1 MEVVYLFHENGK
13 VRIPFYDYD
22 PKLFEKFRATKLGF
36 WDHSTHQYIV
46 KANSPGHTKLPEL
59 LHGRPYVEVD
69 RSPEEPL
76 VISNVFRMDALESS
90 DGIEIEAK
98 QTAVNHHSTVPIPL
112 PELFTSDWEEK
123 LTVELHSRK
132 YSPRTI
138 RSYIQYNKSFC
149 KFIQKSPDHIGSTD
163 VKSYAAYLDSSL
175 FLSSSTMN
183 LAISALK
190 FFYHNVLQKNI
201 LEEQHRPKLDQRL
214 PAILSKSEINVM
226 LEGEKN
232 SKHRLLIM
240 LAYSSGLRVSEVVS
254 LKKSHV
260 DFTRKVIYIRSGK
273 GRKDRNSILSDRAA
287 SFISE
292 YVSVYGIEN
301 WLFPGIK
308 PGSHLSIR
316 SAQNIFNKAVL
327 KVGIQKD
334 VSIHSLRHAFA
345 THLLENGVDIKY
357 IQELL
362 GHAFLK
368 TTERYT
374 HVARRSALKI
384 KSPLDDFGPDDD

>member
-1 MEVVYLFHENGK
+1 
-13 VRIPFYDYD
+13 
-22 PKLFEKFRATKLGF
+22 LFEKFRGSKLGF
-36 WDHSTHQYIV
+36 WDQSNHQYIV
-46 KANSPGHTKLPEL
+46 KTDSSSHTKLPGL
-59 LHGRPYVEVD
+59 LHGKPYVEVD

-76 VISNVFRMDALESS
+76 LINNVFRMVTPDDSAME
-90 DGIEIEAK
+90 ETCVE
-98 QTAVNHHSTVPIPL
+98 QTVVNPHSPVPIPS
-112 PELFTSDWEEK
+112 PELFTPDWEEK
-123 LTVELHSRK
+123 LTIELHSRK

-149 KFIQKSPDHIGSTD
+149 RFTQRNPEHIESTD
-163 VKSYAAYLDSSL
+163 VKLYAAYLDRSL
-175 FLSSSTMN
+175 SLSSSTMN

-190 FFYHNVLQKNI
+190 FFYHNILQRNI
-201 LEEQHRPKLDQRL
+201 MEDQHRPKLDQRL
-214 PAILSKSEINVM
+214 PAILSKSEINVI
-226 LEGEKN
+226 LDSEKN

-240 LAYSSGLRVSEVVS
+240 LVYSSGLRVSEVVS
-254 LKKSHV
+254 LKKSHI
-260 DFTRKVIYIRSGK
+260 DLTRKVIYIRSGK

-287 SFISE
+287 SLINE
-292 YVSVYGIEN
+292 YVSVYKIEY
-301 WLFPGIK
+301 WLFPGMK
-308 PGSHLSIR
+308 SGSHLSIR
-316 SAQNIFNKAVL
+316 SAQSIFNKAVA
-327 KVGIQKD
+327 KAGIQKD

-374 HVARRSALKI
+374 HVARRNVLKI